1 MRALF
6 VALIG
11 CLSMAACSLQS
22 PTSEAHS
29 NLLGMTQKQI
39 SSCLGAPTQKTTEGV
54 SEVWSYAA
62 GQSCLVKI
70 YFAYGRASHVNYVG
84 LNGKPLWP
92 GDEFRLWARNVRCAN
107 WLVGS
112 VSKEEAKRRL
122 NYC

>member
-22 PTSEAHS
+22 PTFEAHS

-84 LNGKPLWP
+84 LNGKPLSP
-92 GDEFRLWARNVRCAN
+92 GDECPVVGEKCAM
-107 WLVGS
+107 
-112 VSKEEAKRRL
+112 R
-122 NYC
+122 

>member
-39 SSCLGAPTQKTTEGV
+39 SSCLVRSYTEDH
-54 SEVWSYAA
+54 
-62 GQSCLVKI
+62 
-70 YFAYGRASHVNYVG
+70 R
-84 LNGKPLWP
+84 
-92 GDEFRLWARNVRCAN
+92 RCF
-107 WLVGS
+107 
-112 VSKEEAKRRL
+112 RRL
-122 NYC
+122 VIWGGPVLFGKDLLCVRPREPCELRWAQWQTTVARR